1 MKSALEFKTFISSIT
16 SRYRIALGLIA
27 ILSCLSYLSLSFA
40 IKEEENSST
49 IINLSGRQRML
60 SQQIVLLSSQLIT
73 AKHSDKYAEQK
84 TDLQNAIQLMEEKHE
99 MLIHGHKTPGASFK
113 LSPEMKAIYFSAPH
127 EVNKR
132 IDSFLIHATA
142 FSNEPLHKQTHDNPH
157 YQTLSRSASG
167 ILKSLDAAVAQ
178 YELESKQ
185 KIAHILIIERAVLG
199 ITLLVLLLEAL
210 FIFQPTV
217 LRLGREA
224 NALIN
229 TINKFLGI
237 ALSLGEGLI
246 VTDPK
251 GVIQFVNPA
260 AAESLGWN
268 KNELLNKK
276 LSETIDGINTEQ
288 SNNSS
293 LIIQGN
299 MPKRVDDTIF
309 IRKNGAPQ
317 HVTYT
322 TNTFLE
328 DGKVT
333 QFIIT
338 FRDISVRKKHDAQI
352 QHFAYHDYLTNLPNR
367 RLFTD
372 RFSMELARAKREQ
385 SNLAIMFLDLDSFKE
400 INDQFGHDAGDEI
413 LQEAARRIQQIIRES
428 DTVAR
433 MGGDEFILLLPKIE
447 QQADAAII
455 AKKIVDAISKP
466 IVSGG
471 ETHIISTSAGISFFP
486 TDGDDHDTLVAKA
499 DYAMY
504 CIKKRGK
511 NNFMSYA
518 ELKQHKACSQYS
530 NARTAQA
537 L

>member
-1 MKSALEFKTFISSIT
+1 MKSAIESKTFTSSIT
-16 SRYRIALGLIA
+16 ARYRIALGLIA
-27 ILSCLSYLSLSFA
+27 ILSCLSYLSLNFA

-60 SQQIVLLSSQLIT
+60 SQHIVLVSNQLIT
-73 AKHSDKYAEQK
+73 TKHSAEYAEQK
-84 TDLQNAIQLMEEKHE
+84 TNLQSAIQLMKEGHGTLILGHEKSDTSAE
-99 MLIHGHKTPGASFK
+99 
-113 LSPEMKAIYFSAPH
+113 LSPEMKAIYFSTPH

-132 IDSFLIHATA
+132 INNFLMHATA
-142 FSNEPLHKQTHDNPH
+142 FNNETAISQTRSNSH
-157 YQTLSRSASG
+157 YQALSKSASD

-178 YELESKQ
+178 YELESKRKVAQ
-185 KIAHILIIERAVLG
+185 ILIIERTVLG

-210 FIFQPTV
+210 FIFRPIV
-217 LRLGREA
+217 LRLGKEA
-224 NALIN
+224 DALISSV
-229 TINKFLGI
+229 NKFLGI
-237 ALSLGEGLI
+237 ASSIGEGLI

-260 AAESLGWN
+260 ATESLGWN
-268 KNELLNKK
+268 KNELLNKM
-276 LSETIDGINTEQ
+276 LTETIDGINTEH
-288 SNNSS
+288 SDNSS
-293 LIIQGN
+293 PIIQGK

-309 IRKNGAPQ
+309 IRKNGEPQ

-322 TNTFLE
+322 TNIFQKHGE
-328 DGKVT
+328 VT

-338 FRDISVRKKHDAQI
+338 FRDISTRKKHEEQI

-372 RFSMELARAKREQ
+372 RLNMELAHAKREQ
-385 SNLAIMFLDLDSFKE
+385 SNLAIMFLDLDGFKK
-400 INDQFGHDAGDEI
+400 INDQFGHDTGDDI
-413 LQEAARRIQQIIRES
+413 LQETARRIQLIIRES

-433 MGGDEFILLLPKIE
+433 MGGDEFILLLPKIG
-447 QQADAAII
+447 QQTDAAII
-455 AKKIVDAISKP
+455 AQKIVNIIAKP
-466 IVSGG
+466 IITRGT
-471 ETHIISTSAGISFFP
+471 THTISTSAGISFFP

-518 ELKQHKACSQYS
+518 DLEKYKTCRQFTNIRSA
-530 NARTAQA
+530 
-537 L
+537 

>member
-1 MKSALEFKTFISSIT
+1 MKSAIESKTFTSSIT

-60 SQQIVLLSSQLIT
+60 SQHIVLVSSQLIT
-73 AKHSDKYAEQK
+73 AKHSNRYTEQK
-84 TDLQNAIQLMEEKHE
+84 TNLLNAIQLMKEEHGI
-99 MLIHGHKTPGASFK
+99 LIHGHKNPGSSPE
-113 LSPEMKAIYFSAPH
+113 LSPEMKAIYFTAPH

-132 IDSFLIHATA
+132 IDSFLMHATA
-142 FSNEPLHKQTHDNPH
+142 FSNETAKNQTHSNPH
-157 YQTLSRSASG
+157 YQALSKSASG

-185 KIAHILIIERAVLG
+185 KIAQILVIERTVLG
-199 ITLLVLLLEAL
+199 ITLLVLLLEAF
-210 FIFQPTV
+210 FIFRPTV
-217 LRLGREA
+217 LRLGKEA
-224 NALIN
+224 DALISSV
-229 TINKFLGI
+229 NKFLGI
-237 ALSLGEGLI
+237 ASSLGEGLI

-260 AAESLGWN
+260 ASESLGWK

-276 LSETIDGINTEQ
+276 LTETIDGINTEH
-288 SNNSS
+288 SDDSS
-293 LIIQGN
+293 PIIQGS

-309 IRKNGAPQ
+309 IRKNGEPQ

-322 TNTFLE
+322 TNTFQE
-328 DGKVT
+328 HGEIT
-333 QFIIT
+333 QYIIT
-338 FRDISVRKKHDAQI
+338 FRDISTRKKHEEQI

-372 RFSMELARAKREQ
+372 RLNMELARAKREQ
-385 SNLAIMFLDLDSFKE
+385 NSLAIMFLDLDRFKE
-400 INDQFGHDAGDEI
+400 INDQFGHDTGDEI
-413 LQEAARRIQQIIRES
+413 LQETARRIQLIIRES

-447 QQADAAII
+447 QQADAATIAQKIVTAI
-455 AKKIVDAISKP
+455 AKPVTVGD
-466 IVSGG
+466 V
-471 ETHIISTSAGISFFP
+471 THSISTSAGISFFP

-518 ELKQHKACSQYS
+518 ELKKHKTCPQYS
-530 NARTAQA
+530 NIRSA
-537 L
+537 